1 MMIASDAPSVVV
13 SLTIVIV
20 ATFML
25 PELSITLLE
34 NNYRQVSL
42 TIVTYDRQNI
52 LIVHATDVSDEERK
66 KSFIILSPECCHFQT
81 LPA

>member
-1 MMIASDAPSVVV
+1 MMIVSDAPSVVV
-13 SLTIVIV
+13 SLTIAIV

-52 LIVHATDVSDEERK
+52 LIVQATDVSDEERK
-66 KSFIILSPECCHFQT
+66 KSFIILSPECCRFQT